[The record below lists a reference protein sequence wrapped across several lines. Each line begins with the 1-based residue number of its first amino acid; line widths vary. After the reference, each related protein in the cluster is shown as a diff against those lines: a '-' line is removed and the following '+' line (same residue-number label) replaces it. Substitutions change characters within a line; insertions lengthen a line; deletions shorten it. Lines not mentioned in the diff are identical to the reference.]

1 MTALVQNLKRIVAGL
16 AGLPEAASRVL
27 ALLASLVAP
36 QRLVLR
42 TAVPRESVGELVNSC
57 PVNSNKS
64 PLEER
69 FFQPPRQR

>member
-16 AGLPEAASRVL
+16 AGLPEAVSRVL
-27 ALLASLVAP
+27 ALLQSLVALTSLILGAALS
-36 QRLVLR
+36 RV
-42 TAVPRESVGELVNSC
+42 SVGELVNSC